1 MAFFGQAAAAAAT
14 TTASNTDKDI
24 EVSDPPTDSISC
36 LSFSN
41 ATAGDYLAVGAWDNN
56 VSLSGH
62 EWSQIIF

>member
-1 MAFFGQAAAAAAT
+1 MAFFGQGAAAT
-14 TTASNTDKDI
+14 TPATSNADKDI

>member
-14 TTASNTDKDI
+14 TTATNVDKDI

-36 LSFSN
+36 LSFSH

-56 VSLSGH
+56 VSLSVH
-62 EWSQIIF
+62 ERSQIIF